1 MYREGVLTYKADF
14 ADAEKR
20 VHQEG
25 VLTYKVDFAD
35 AEKRVHKEGVLTYK
49 VDFTDAEKRVYRE
62 SVLTYKADFAV
73 AEKRAYREGVPT
85 YKVDFGDVVGEPPT
99 VKGRA
104 QNVLHEQPDLGIL
117 VIEGDEDVSD
127 VVRVTTSR
135 SVMTAVRA
143 AVAAQPHV
151 VKVAEAPAFIVKYT
165 CKHTENSGTGGKG
178 GGGLL
183 LEGGVTFLKA
193 GGI

>member
-35 AEKRVHKEGVLTYK
+35 AEKRVYQDGVLTYK
-49 VDFTDAEKRVYRE
+49 VDFANAQKRVH
-62 SVLTYKADFAV
+62 K
-73 AEKRAYREGVPT
+73 EGVLT

-135 SVMTAVRA
+135 SVLTAVRV

-151 VKVAEAPAFIVKYT
+151 VKVAQAPAFIVKYT
-165 CKHTENSGTGGKG
+165 CKHTENSCTGGKG
-178 GGGLL
+178 VCVGGGGGGL
-183 LEGGVTFLKA
+183 TFLKA
-193 GGI
+193 CGI